1 MAALLLHWLVLEQL
15 VPSLKHEHVAAW
27 SDNTPTVSWAN
38 RLNSTKSKIANRLV
52 MALAI
57 RQRDQRASP
66 LATLSMSGIA
76 NTLADK
82 ASRSFGKQ
90 GDAHFFKSDAE
101 FLTHFQHAFPL
112 PQNKSWQCFRPSSKL
127 KRLVNSELLED
138 TFAPESWR
146 RITKKG
152 GSIGGIGNNSPAT
165 AKWTHVSKERQTNK
179 RLSSSLLLLNG
190 LGKAF
195 AAEEKELELA
205 QCNSASA
212 RLARPLHWLDG
223 QTHSTKTQ
231 TDA

>member
-1 MAALLLHWLVLEQL
+1 VPGCIGHCNAAKQGAGGVWFGGTKGLQPTVWRVEFPDDIQARFWSAKNPQGNITNSDLKMAALLLHWLVLEQL

-38 RLNSTKSKIANRLV
+38 RLNSTKSKTANRLV
-52 MALAI
+52 MELAI

-112 PQNKSWQCFRPSSKL
+112 PQNKSW
-127 KRLVNSELLED
+127 
-138 TFAPESWR
+138 
-146 RITKKG
+146 
-152 GSIGGIGNNSPAT
+152 
-165 AKWTHVSKERQTNK
+165 
-179 RLSSSLLLLNG
+179 
-190 LGKAF
+190 
-195 AAEEKELELA
+195 
-205 QCNSASA
+205 
-212 RLARPLHWLDG
+212 
-223 QTHSTKTQ
+223 
-231 TDA
+231 